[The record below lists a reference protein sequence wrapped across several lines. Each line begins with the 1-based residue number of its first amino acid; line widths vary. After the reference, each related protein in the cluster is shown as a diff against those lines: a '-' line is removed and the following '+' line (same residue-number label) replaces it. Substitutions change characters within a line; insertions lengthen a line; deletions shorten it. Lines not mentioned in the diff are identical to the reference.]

1 MKKYIVLLL
10 TFLKLGL
17 FTFGGG
23 YNMIPLLENEL
34 VDSKRWITRE
44 DFYNYFALETI
55 VPGSVAVNMASF
67 IGYHKYKLPGLLIA
81 TLGVI
86 LPSIIIIAFL
96 SYYIFKYKENVYTKK
111 VIFTLKSTVLALIF
125 ITFLTLFK
133 NTVKTYNKLSE
144 YNFKILFF
152 FILTFILIFYLNY
165 NPIHVILFNLII
177 GLLL

>member
-67 IGYHKYKLPGLLIA
+67 IGYHKYKLP
-81 TLGVI
+81 
-86 LPSIIIIAFL
+86 F
-96 SYYIFKYKENVYTKK
+96 
-111 VIFTLKSTVLALIF
+111 
-125 ITFLTLFK
+125 
-133 NTVKTYNKLSE
+133 
-144 YNFKILFF
+144 
-152 FILTFILIFYLNY
+152 
-165 NPIHVILFNLII
+165 
-177 GLLL
+177 